1 MKDMEANDIPPIK
14 PMSASDRFENAI
26 KEFGVLEACVWFDS
40 RNRRE
45 FAQDVAQTL
54 RKRWEEAS

>member
-14 PMSASDRFENAI
+14 PFSKSDRFENAI

-40 RNRRE
+40 ANRIE
-45 FAQDVAQTL
+45 FAKDAARVL
-54 RKRWEEAS
+54 RKRWEAAT